1 MPRHPKPQAL
11 RANTERKD
19 VGLVSIGARVAEAPP
34 PPDPKLLAI
43 TRQAWEEFW
52 ASPLARLV
60 STTTDLMALRR
71 LFMFYDEQE
80 RSMRAYRRQ
89 RLTRGS
95 TGQLVVNPILKAIA
109 PGDLLALEDRFGM
122 SPRSRLQLG
131 VILGDAAR
139 SLADI
144 NAELDS
150 DGSDEPDDDD
160 ADDPRFIAM
169 DR

>member
-1 MPRHPKPQAL
+1 MPRHPKPRAM
-11 RANTERKD
+11 RANTERQD
-19 VGLVSIGARVAEAPP
+19 IGLVRIGGRVAEAPP
-34 PPDPKLLAI
+34 APDPKLLAI
-43 TRQAWEEFW
+43 TRTAWEEFW

-60 STTTDLMALRR
+60 STSTDLMALRR

-80 RSMRAYRRQ
+80 RSLRAYRRQ

-139 SLADI
+139 SLSDI
-144 NAELDS
+144 NAELDR
-150 DGSDEPDDDD
+150 DDVDELDDED
-160 ADDPRFIAM
+160 DDPRLIAL
-169 DR
+169 DG